1 MPNRAVV
8 LLALAGCLPGTIAR
22 ADFRL
27 QTAMSA
33 SAGHPISGNSDSATS
48 SAPAPAPAPASASVF
63 LGTDDGTP
71 APAVRPKVPYA
82 RGFGHAVPLSFAA
95 RQIVPRNVT
104 VRFGAEVD
112 QSLPVDWTG
121 GRPWNLVMGAAVKP
135 LHLHLTFS
143 ATSVLIS

>member
-8 LLALAGCLPGTIAR
+8 LLALAGCLPGIIAR

-27 QTAMSA
+27 QTALPA
-33 SAGHPISGNSDSATS
+33 SAGHPISGNTASAISTTPV
-48 SAPAPAPAPASASVF
+48 PAPVLP
-63 LGTDDGTP
+63 GTDDGTP
-71 APAVRPKVPYA
+71 VLAAKRKVPYA

-104 VRFGAEVD
+104 IRFGADVD